1 MFISPCMTYDMAQQR
16 PRLVTRC
23 PAVPE
28 RHKRGAFVLSKNN
41 TDERDTN
48 IRSFMGGRHKA
59 GFVLR
64 CEAEP
69 TPARGSE

>member
-1 MFISPCMTYDMAQQR
+1 MAQQR